1 MPGTGYFGFQHFF
14 FGEILEGRLKWE
26 ICVHQAHPK
35 CGMIES
41 HLKRFRLEPLK
52 AIQFLILS
60 TAMGFQHVSCHRE
73 TILKQALRTEEG
85 ALAMATKA
93 LG

>member
-1 MPGTGYFGFQHFF
+1 MPGTVSTPF
-14 FGEILEGRLKWE
+14 FGEILEGRLRWE

-41 HLKRFRLEPLK
+41 QLKHFRVEPLK

-60 TAMGFQHVSCHRE
+60 TAMGFQHVSCQTSTQDRRGSTGHGDQSLGM
-73 TILKQALRTEEG
+73 ILTHEDL
-85 ALAMATKA
+85 
-93 LG
+93 